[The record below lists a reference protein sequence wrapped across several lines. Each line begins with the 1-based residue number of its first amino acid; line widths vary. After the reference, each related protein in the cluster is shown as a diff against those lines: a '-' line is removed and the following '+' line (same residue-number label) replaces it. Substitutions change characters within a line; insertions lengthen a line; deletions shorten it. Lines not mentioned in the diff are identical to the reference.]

1 VRPEGGRLGRGGDEE
16 DRAGGRHGSLP
27 ADRNSDFGGVKCEQC
42 GGSQCSLTSPGVLLI
57 ENCSKTTV
65 HLVTVAANLNHPSK
79 TERLLFI

>member
-42 GGSQCSLTSPGVLLI
+42 GVTVFSDVTGVLLI